1 MNEYD
6 AVNHAF
12 QTIGKHTLKMLGC
25 FNSTLGQICTN
36 PNIGLKM

>member
-12 QTIGKHTLKMLGC
+12 QTIGITHSK
-25 FNSTLGQICTN
+25 NA
-36 PNIGLKM
+36 GLF